1 MRRENGDNL
10 SMKTRIL
17 ALNLTILTGLTSQAR
32 AAERY
37 EYYNGIRGLG
47 MGGAQVATVNDETA
61 MLVNPAGLGRLR
73 DYYITIVDPEA
84 GIGAQAEAIMG
95 TDVMKVTDPQATLE
109 KTNANLD
116 KHLHMRGQVFPS
128 IVLPNFG
135 IGLFGRTEVNAE
147 SVSETNTYK
156 YHYTNDWAG
165 VIGANIKLFNGIIK
179 LGANARLTNHATI
192 RRDDLATNATGLTV
206 KSLAKEGI
214 GVGSDAGI
222 MIAAPTAWLP
232 TIGAV
237 YRDVG
242 RTTYTLR
249 DGMFLDATEKPDST
263 PSTLDVA
270 IAIHPIVGKRARS
283 TWTVEYRDAM
293 SDDESETLTRRI
305 HGGVEFNF
313 ADAFFIRGGMNQGYW
328 TAGMELAIINY
339 QFQAAAYGEEI
350 GTKETPRED
359 RRYVVKFAFRF

>member
-1 MRRENGDNL
+1 MRRVFDDN
-10 SMKTRIL
+10 SNMKP
-17 ALNLTILTGLTSQAR
+17 ALR
-32 AAERY
+32 ALIFMFSAASAATAFAGERY

-84 GIGAQAEAIMG
+84 GIGAQAEQIMG
-95 TDVMKVTDPQATLE
+95 TDILKVTDPQATLE

-116 KHLHMRGQVFPS
+116 KHLHLRGQVFPS

-165 VIGANIKLFNGIIK
+165 VIGANFKLFNGIIK
-179 LGANARLTNHATI
+179 IGGNARLTNHATI

-206 KSLAKEGI
+206 KNLAKEGI

-222 MIAAPTAWLP
+222 MLAAPIAWLP

-242 RTTYTLR
+242 RTSYNLR
-249 DGMFLDATEKPDST
+249 EGMFLDTTEKPDST

-270 IAIHPIVGKRARS
+270 FAIHPIVGKRARS
-283 TWTVEYRDAM
+283 TWTVEYRDVM
-293 SDDESETLTRRI
+293 TDDENETPARRI

-313 ADAFFIRGGMNQGYW
+313 ADAFFLRGGMNQGYW